1 MRDILSSLHPEPTK
15 RVDALMSSD
24 YGRWSDVNLPI
35 CGQTH
40 VQLPQAFKHLVGI
53 GTKQKSVMVLTN
65 SQLLD
70 LVLETN
76 SFTAF

>member
-1 MRDILSSLHPEPTK
+1 MVRRESSNLRTNTCIAASSL
-15 RVDALMSSD
+15 
-24 YGRWSDVNLPI
+24 
-35 CGQTH
+35 QT
-40 VQLPQAFKHLVGI
+40 PVGI